1 MSSDLN
7 SISLVG
13 RLTKDAELKFTNS
26 GTAVAELGIAVNES
40 VKRGDAWEDEAS
52 FFNCQLWGKRAESL
66 AQYLIKGTRIAIEGR
81 LKQSR
86 WKDKEG
92 QNRSSVGIKI
102 GNIQLLGD
110 GKRDN
115 NQSGGYQK
123 QQGNNSY
130 NSGANNKPQQGY
142 DRNATFDEDIP
153 FV

>member
-40 VKRGDAWEDEAS
+40 VKRGDVWEDEAS

-66 AQYLIKGTRIAIEGR
+66 AQYLTKGTRIAIDGR

-86 WKDKEG
+86 WEVEG
-92 QNRSSVGIKI
+92 QKRSSVGIKI
-102 GNIQLLGD
+102 GSIQLLGD
-110 GKRDN
+110 GKKGN
-115 NQSGGYQK
+115 NSQRNQ
-123 QQGNNSY
+123 QQGN
-130 NSGANNKPQQGY
+130 GQG
-142 DRNATFDEDIP
+142 
-153 FV
+153 